1 MKRTVNINLG
11 GQVFQIDEDAYA
23 ILERYIQALKDKY
36 LNTEGGSEIISDI
49 EMRLAEMFYE
59 LLENRKVVS
68 MEDVEHVIE
77 VMGRPEDLGS
87 AEEEEDDEGRE
98 SKGHRKN
105 SNKNST
111 GKRLFRDPD
120 DKVVAGVLSGL
131 SAYLGITDPIWL
143 RLIFV
148 VMFFAGFGSTLLIYI
163 VLAIII
169 PKAETASE
177 KLQMR
182 GEEIN
187 IDNIERT
194 IRNGLNDLAD
204 SLGAKRDRRTGQ
216 RRISN
221 AVDGFVNVL
230 VLLLKAIGAILGFAF
245 IVAGICGFIALAIV
259 LFLPSALTEFT
270 IFEYLPLSF
279 NNHFHMVLAVI
290 AAGLIIII
298 PLISFVLFG
307 IRLIIGRRTTH
318 MRTFGNALAV
328 MFTIG
333 VILAFYVGARQGAAN
348 KTSKSNTKVVTIAKP
363 SNNLLN
369 LELMKDELYNN
380 EYYAHLGDGDI
391 YLEDG
396 VVFMR
401 DRIELDVVK
410 NTNNTYEL
418 ETVYSARGAN
428 KDEAIENAELI
439 NYTTTQQGNSLKFPV
454 AFSFPRETGI
464 HAQYVKMTLKIPV
477 GGTVYLS
484 KDIREII
491 YDIKNVT
498 NMHDSKMVGH
508 TWIML
513 PEGLTCMDC
522 GEPSFNNNEKVSR
535 DPQTEI
541 ITPEPFT
548 ELTVKG
554 YTELEF
560 IQSDDYR
567 IELTADASDLKDLVD
582 QHNDEIEIDA
592 DGSFANMFDKHGLVK
607 IKVFAPSINEL
618 NISGSSDV
626 SMKSYNGDELDID
639 VDGACNCKFTVD
651 VDVFKIDL
659 AGATEVSL
667 QGKANRANINMKG
680 ASELDANSF
689 NVNDMRI
696 EMAGAC
702 EATVNVSEQLNAEL
716 DGLSELIYIG
726 SPEILS
732 DVSGFSSIKPK
743 N

>member
-36 LNTEGGSEIISDI
+36 QNTEGGSEIISDI

-59 LLENRKVVS
+59 LLVNRTVVNT
-68 MEDVEHVIE
+68 EDVEHVIE

-87 AEEEEDDEGRE
+87 AEEDEEEE
-98 SKGHRKN
+98 YEAKGHRKT
-105 SNKNST
+105 SSKNST

-120 DKVVAGVLSGL
+120 DKVAAGVLSGL
-131 SAYLGITDPIWL
+131 SAYLGISDPIWL
-143 RLIFV
+143 RLLFV
-148 VMFFAGFGSTLLIYI
+148 ILFFAGFGSTLPIYI

-194 IRNGLNDLAD
+194 IRTGLNDLAD
-204 SLGAKRDRRTGQ
+204 SLGAKRNRRAGQ
-216 RRISN
+216 RRVSN
-221 AVDGFVNVL
+221 AVDGLANVL

-245 IVAGICGFIALAIV
+245 VIAGICGFIALAIV
-259 LFLPSALTEFT
+259 MFLPSTLTEFT

-279 NNHFHMVLAVI
+279 NDHFHMVLAVI
-290 AAGLIIII
+290 AAGFIIII

-307 IRLIIGRRTTH
+307 IRLIIGRRSAH
-318 MRTFGNALAV
+318 MRTLGNALAV
-328 MFTIG
+328 IFTIG
-333 VILAFYVGARQGAAN
+333 IILAFYVGARQGAAN
-348 KTSKSNTKVVTIAKP
+348 KTSKSNTEVITIAKP
-363 SNNLLN
+363 SNDVLT

-401 DRIELDVVK
+401 DRIELDVVMS
-410 NTNNTYEL
+410 TNSNYEL
-418 ETVYSARGAN
+418 ETVYTARGAN

-439 NYTTTQQGNSLKFPV
+439 KYSTTQEGNGLKFPI
-454 AFSFPRETGI
+454 AFSFPKEVGL
-464 HAQYVKMTLKIPV
+464 HAQNVKMTLKIPV
-477 GGTVYLS
+477 GGAVYLS
-484 KDIREII
+484 KDIIEII

-498 NMHDSKMVGH
+498 NMYDGKMVGH

-522 GEPSFNNNEKVSR
+522 GETSFKLKDKVVR
-535 DPQTEI
+535 EPETEI
-541 ITPEPFT
+541 IIPEPFT
-548 ELTVKG
+548 ELSIKG
-554 YTELEF
+554 YTELEL
-560 IQSDDYR
+560 IQADDYR
-567 IELTADASDLKDLVD
+567 IELTADADDHKDLVK
-582 QHNDEIEIDA
+582 QRGDELVIDA
-592 DGSFANMFDKHGLVK
+592 SGSFAKMFNNKGLVK
-607 IKVFAPSINEL
+607 VKIYAPLVDEL
-618 NISGSSDV
+618 NISGSSDALI
-626 SMKSYNGDELDID
+626 KSYAGDKMDID
-639 VDGACNCKFTVD
+639 VDGACDCNFTID
-651 VDVFKIDL
+651 VDVFEIDL
-659 AGATEVSL
+659 SGATEVML
-667 QGKANRANINMKG
+667 RGKANKATIDMKG
-680 ASELDANSF
+680 ASELDASSF
-689 NVNDMRI
+689 NVNDMDI

-702 EATVNVSEQLNAEL
+702 EASVNVSDKLDAEL
-716 DGLSELIYIG
+716 DGLSELIYNG

-732 DVSGFSSIKPK
+732 EVSGFSSIKPK